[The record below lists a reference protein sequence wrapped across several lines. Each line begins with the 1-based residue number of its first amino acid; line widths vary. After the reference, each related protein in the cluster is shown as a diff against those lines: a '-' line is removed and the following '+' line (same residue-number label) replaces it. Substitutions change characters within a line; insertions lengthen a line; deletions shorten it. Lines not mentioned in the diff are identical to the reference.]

1 MNTAYMKGEPGRL
14 FLCDIHVEKSYFDF
28 YDKNLLNWTFHS
40 RHGGS
45 NNKIEINSLL
55 ESINQALEANRS
67 QIKNKIIYSYLIAIN
82 DPQN

>member
-1 MNTAYMKGEPGRL
+1 MKGEPGRL

-45 NNKIEINSLL
+45 NNKIEINCKAVLNL
-55 ESINQALEANRS
+55 EIF
-67 QIKNKIIYSYLIAIN
+67 KTLIFC
-82 DPQN
+82 